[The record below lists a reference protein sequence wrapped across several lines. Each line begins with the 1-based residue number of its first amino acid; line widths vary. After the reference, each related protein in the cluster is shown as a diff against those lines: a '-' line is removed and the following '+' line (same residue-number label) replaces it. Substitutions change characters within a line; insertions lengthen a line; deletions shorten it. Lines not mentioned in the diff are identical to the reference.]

1 MKDPV
6 FYIISDIK
14 DAICL
19 KQKCHPIEDSKKKKT
34 YVKLIL
40 I

>member
-1 MKDPV
+1 MKDTV

-19 KQKCHPIEDSKKKKT
+19 KQKCHPIKDRKKN
-34 YVKLIL
+34 IC
-40 I
+40 